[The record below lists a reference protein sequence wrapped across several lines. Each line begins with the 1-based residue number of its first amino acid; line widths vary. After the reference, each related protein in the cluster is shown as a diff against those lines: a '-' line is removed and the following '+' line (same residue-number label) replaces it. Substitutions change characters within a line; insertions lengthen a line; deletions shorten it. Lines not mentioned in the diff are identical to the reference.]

1 MISRAAFKK
10 GVICVIVCRLKHKKP
25 LTKHSPVSLSVTV
38 FQNIPVLYWWN
49 TSPILVDWHN
59 ILNVQHPLSL
69 AYLSPIDACP
79 KSWYLQVARFII
91 IFEIY
96 LPILELHLFTRTT
109 PKLQDSCVKSTH
121 LHHGKTLISHP
132 KFVSNRAA
140 LESPGEETH

>member
-25 LTKHSPVSLSVTV
+25 LTKHSPVSHSFPKYPRSLLVKHICHLSW
-38 FQNIPVLYWWN
+38 LA
-49 TSPILVDWHN
+49 N
-59 ILNVQHPLSL
+59 ILNVQHPLNL
-69 AYLSPIDACP
+69 PYLSPIDACP
-79 KSWYLQVARFII
+79 TSWYLHVARFII

-96 LPILELHLFTRTT
+96 LPILELHLFTRTTT

-140 LESPGEETH
+140 LDSPGEETH